1 MRTSRPRSP
10 APTRASL
17 LADLSEAAEQYGR
30 VGGQRQLKAVER
42 ATKLALTAG
51 VSERRVDEVAW
62 AAFERGQAQAKAPP
76 EPVAKVTSIAPPPP
90 PEEKRRMISSPDY
103 PTQPCGQSY
112 KDFRLGQTY
121 KESYHEIA
129 FGRGH
134 EEGVYHSTGRSA
146 VLRRQAKAKRAA
158 YDRYLADCAAQEQYE
173 IEQAHGGREGE
184 YAEESGEESGEFDMS
199 FDPSMFQVDDESLMF
214 NPRCPSCGGASHP
227 ASGSVLPS
235 GEVVCGPCVRRFWS
249 WASEHGKKTYRVGK
263 KGKGSKYIAFP
274 TGITQ
279 KNPRTRRPREQQ
291 PDWGPAFSPIPPEF
305 RATPAEIAAFYGSQE
320 ARDMGE
326 VPRRT
331 GWSDDDDDM
340 T

>member
-1 MRTSRPRSP
+1 M
-10 APTRASL
+10 
-17 LADLSEAAEQYGR
+17 G
-30 VGGQRQLKAVER
+30 ER
-42 ATKLALTAG
+42 AAIAG
-51 VSERRVDEVAW
+51 VSTKRLQEVYSSAYD
-62 AAFERGQAQAKAPP
+62 RGQSTSSIPTQQAAEVVPIRARAT
-76 EPVAKVTSIAPPPP
+76 EPPPAPVRTKATSFEFYP
-90 PEEKRRMISSPDY
+90 P
-103 PTQPCGQSY
+103 QPCGKSYEDFRVGFTY
-112 KDFRLGQTY
+112 KDAYDQV
-121 KESYHEIA
+121 A
-129 FGRGH
+129 FGRPQ
-134 EEGVYHSTGRSA
+134 EEGTYRTIGQST
-146 VLRRQAKAKRAA
+146 VLRQLGRMKRDA
-158 YDRYLADCAAQEQYE
+158 YDRYREDCEAQAEYE
-173 IEQAHGGREGE
+173 REQAFGGREGE
-184 YAEESGEESGEFDMS
+184 YADDSGEFDTS

-249 WASEHGKKTYRVGK
+249 WASEHGKKAYRVGK

-279 KNPRTRRPREQQ
+279 KNSRPRRPREQQ
-291 PDWGPAFSPIPPEF
+291 PDWGPALSPIPPEF

-326 VPRRT
+326 APRRT